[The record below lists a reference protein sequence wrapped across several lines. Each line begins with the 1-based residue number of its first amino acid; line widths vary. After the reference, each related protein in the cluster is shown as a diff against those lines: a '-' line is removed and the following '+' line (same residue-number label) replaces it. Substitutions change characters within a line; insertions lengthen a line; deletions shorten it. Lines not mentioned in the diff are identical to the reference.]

1 LLANNAELDGHPLLP
16 VRIRMLIPPLN
27 PNGLM
32 RQQQAIQ
39 CVSIGISADVSEVA
53 MGEMYAPSDSR
64 RRTDSDCRISRGE
77 RERE

>member
-1 LLANNAELDGHPLLP
+1 LANNAELDGHPLLP

-39 CVSIGISADVSEVA
+39 CVCIGISADVSEVA
-53 MGEMYAPSDSR
+53 MGEMYAPSDPGGAL
-64 RRTDSDCRISRGE
+64 TVTAGLVVANE
-77 RERE
+77 NENE